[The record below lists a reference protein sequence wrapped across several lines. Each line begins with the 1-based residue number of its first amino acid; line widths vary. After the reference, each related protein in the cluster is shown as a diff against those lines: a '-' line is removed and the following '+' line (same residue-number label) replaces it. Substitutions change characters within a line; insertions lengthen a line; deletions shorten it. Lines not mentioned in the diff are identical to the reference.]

1 MFSRVARVCKSD
13 RGGPHKHK
21 RRWTTFLKARL
32 NCSVPGEFPFHFD
45 EIQVR
50 RCHELKL
57 MKYVHSFLFLRAS
70 GEKESNKFKECLL
83 VLSHKMGRKAKP
95 ILQQC
100 FH

>member
-50 RCHELKL
+50 NHNLDTDLLQKKNKNRLCSKTYDNYSIVRL
-57 MKYVHSFLFLRAS
+57 LR
-70 GEKESNKFKECLL
+70 KKCP
-83 VLSHKMGRKAKP
+83 H
-95 ILQQC
+95 
-100 FH
+100 